1 MRTRP
6 ELDLI
11 DAVATGVL
19 IACVAAVIALLYR
32 F

>member
-6 ELDLI
+6 EPDLI

-32 F
+32 L